1 MDFSNPSYLVL
12 VIALVFGLGG
22 LVVRVAM
29 LTAHRGVKD
38 PSPPRVSLFRAI
50 IYSYT
55 FGMLPWKKE
64 SARIHKLVYTR
75 GVLLHLGIFASIV
88 LLWMSLFVDI
98 KTLSGSIAFSPF
110 LGLAFLAALA
120 AIIARIVDRN
130 LRALNR
136 TDDFISLVL
145 VTFMLLSAFGFV
157 VGVTSREVF
166 WGIVSAVLLYLPFSK
181 IPHVAYF
188 FFAKN
193 VYASYFGRRGVMP
206 APKKSA

>member
-12 VIALVFGLGG
+12 IIALVFGLGG
-22 LVVRVAM
+22 LVVRIAM
-29 LTAHRGVKD
+29 LMAHRGVKD
-38 PSPPRVSLFRAI
+38 PSPPRISLFRAI

-64 SARIHKLVYTR
+64 SARIHKLVYIR
-75 GVLLHLGIFASIV
+75 GVLLHLGIFAGII
-88 LLWMSLFVDI
+88 LLWISLFVDV
-98 KTLSGSIAFSPF
+98 KSLSGNIAFSPF
-110 LGLAFLAALA
+110 LGLGFLAGLA
-120 AIIARIVDRN
+120 AIIARNVDRN

-145 VTFMLLSAFGFV
+145 VALMLLAAFGFV
-157 VGVTSREVF
+157 VDITSRDVF
-166 WGIVSAVLLYLPFSK
+166 WGVVSAILVYLPFSK

-193 VYASYFGRRGVMP
+193 VYAVYFGRRGVMP

>member
-12 VIALVFGLGG
+12 IIALVIGLGG
-22 LVVRVAM
+22 LLVRIALLM
-29 LTAHRGVKD
+29 AHPAVKD
-38 PSPPRVSLFRAI
+38 PSPPRIPLVKGI
-50 IYSYT
+50 IYAYT

-64 SARIHKLVYTR
+64 SARIHKLVYIR

-110 LGLAFLAALA
+110 LGLAFLAVLA

-145 VTFMLLSAFGFV
+145 VTLMLLAAFGFV

-166 WGIVSAVLLYLPFSK
+166 WSVVSAVLLYLPFSK